1 MEKVIDIIDGL
12 IKLIILVVGVGFIAA
27 MLYTAFTLT
36 PMEMGALRLA
46 DALGGTFAY
55 MKLLFNMT
63 YDTIITW
70 ISMLF

>member
-36 PMEMGALRLA
+36 PMKMGALRLA
-46 DALGGTFAY
+46 DTLGGTFAY